1 MPHTS
6 TLDAES
12 LRLVLD
18 SLADFA
24 KANLSD
30 EKLLDFDEKDI
41 FPEELVRAIGS
52 EELGVQLVFIPEEH
66 GGMGGG
72 AFDVYRVCEAMA
84 RIDVGLATGVLATFL
99 GSDPIV
105 FGGTPEQREH
115 WLSRIAEDGLL
126 MAYGATEP
134 AAGQRSRRSQYP

>member
-1 MPHTS
+1 MADTS

-18 SLADFA
+18 SLEDFS
-24 KANLSD
+24 KANLAD
-30 EKLLDFDEKDI
+30 EKLLEFDEKDI

-52 EELGVQLVFIPEEH
+52 EELGVQLVFIPEEY

-105 FGGTPEQREH
+105 FGGTPEQRAH
-115 WLSRIAEDGLL
+115 WLSRIAEEDAEDQQAKPE
-126 MAYGATEP
+126 MV
-134 AAGQRSRRSQYP
+134 